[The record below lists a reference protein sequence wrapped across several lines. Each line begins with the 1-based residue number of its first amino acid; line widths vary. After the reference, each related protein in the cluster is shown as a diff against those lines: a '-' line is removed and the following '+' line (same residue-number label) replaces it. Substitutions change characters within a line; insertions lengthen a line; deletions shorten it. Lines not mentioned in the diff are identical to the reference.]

1 MSTAR
6 EPVSVIGKQRRRQAW
21 WLVLPTLLVLA
32 ATAGWPLARTIWF
45 SLTDAQLQDL
55 SARQF
60 VGLANY
66 IGEGGI
72 LRDGEWWHAVGNTLL
87 FSVSTVFL
95 ETLIGLGV
103 ALLLNT
109 PSRVQG
115 LLRAA
120 VLVPWAIPTV
130 VSAKMWSWMLHDQF
144 GIINA
149 ILVGLHLVDRGL
161 AFTADPHLAF
171 PTIIMVD
178 VWKTTPFMALLILAA
193 LQMVPG
199 DCYEAARV
207 DGVPRWRVFRYITLP
222 LIMPGILVAMIFRS
236 LDALRVFDVIYVMTS
251 NSHVTKSMSVYVREQ
266 LIDFQQVGYGSAA
279 ATLLFFIIALCTTL
293 YMGLTRPRLD
303 ADR

>member
-1 MSTAR
+1 MNR
-6 EPVSVIGKQRRRQAW
+6 EPVSVIQKQRRRQAW
-21 WLVLPTLLVLA
+21 WLVLPTLIVLA
-32 ATAGWPLARTIWF
+32 ATAGWPLVRTIYF
-45 SLTDAQLQDL
+45 SLTDAQLADL
-55 SARQF
+55 GARQF

-66 IGEGGI
+66 IGESGI
-72 LRDGEWWHAVGNTLL
+72 LRDAEWWHAVSNTLL
-87 FSVSTVFL
+87 FSVSTVLL

-109 PSRVQG
+109 PSKVQG

-149 ILVGLHLVDRGL
+149 LLINLHLIDRGL
-161 AFTADPHLAF
+161 AFTADPQLAF
-171 PTIIMVD
+171 PTIILVD

-293 YMGLTRPRLD
+293 YMGFTRSKIDPGS
-303 ADR
+303 A